1 MDNTMRA
8 WLCGVG
14 VGATTMFLLDPDG
27 GRRRRALV
35 RDKAIRAGRKTWDA
49 ADATARDVGQ
59 RAAGVTARARAI
71 FETETPDDRVLCAR
85 VRSELGRVASHPRA
99 IDVQTR
105 SGVVTLIG
113 DALASE
119 IPSIIGGVEAV
130 RGVDEVENQ
139 LTPHADAGGVPSLQ
153 GESARPSHWTSWVR
167 SGWSPTAMLVA
178 GVGAAAA
185 AVAVGARAGRA

>member
-14 VGATTMFLLDPDG
+14 VGATTMYLLDPDL
-27 GRRRRALV
+27 GRRRRAVV

-59 RAAGVTARARAI
+59 RAAGMTARARAM
-71 FETETPDDRVLCAR
+71 FETDTPDDRVLCAR
-85 VRSELGRVASHPRA
+85 VRSELGRATSHPRA
-99 IDVQTR
+99 IDVQARAGT
-105 SGVVTLIG
+105 VALVG

-119 IPSIIGGVEAV
+119 IPAIVRRVESV
-130 RGVDEVENQ
+130 RGVCEVESQ

-153 GESARPSHWTSWVR
+153 GEAARPSHWPSWVR

>member
-35 RDKAIRAGRKTWDA
+35 RDKAIRAGRKTWHA
-49 ADATARDVGQ
+49 ADATARDVSQ

-71 FETETPDDRVLCAR
+71 FETETADDRVVCAR
-85 VRSELGRVASHPRA
+85 VLSELGRVASHPRA
-99 IDVQTR
+99 IDVQAR

-119 IPSIIGGVEAV
+119 IPSIVGCVEAV

-139 LTPHADAGGVPSLQ
+139 LTPHADAGRVPSQ
-153 GESARPSHWTSWVR
+153 QASARPSHWPSWVR

-185 AVAVGARAGRA
+185 AVAVGARAGAHN